1 MKNTE
6 TSLSCGGTD
15 LTMSGLTVFASNGIQ
30 VCYDFLSDEAPA
42 GEYLK
47 CNQCI
52 LTGTIWLLELCIQVE
67 QETGVFITHN
77 DTLSSEPYG
86 HIKSTMWLP

>member
-15 LTMSGLTVFASNGIQ
+15 LTMSGLTNFASNGIQ
-30 VCYDFLSDEAPA
+30 VCYDFFSDEAPA

-52 LTGTIWLLELCIQVE
+52 LTGTI
-67 QETGVFITHN
+67 
-77 DTLSSEPYG
+77 
-86 HIKSTMWLP
+86 